1 MSARMVRPSVI
12 LKVLPATTLFH
23 HTSAIARKDTRSY
36 QTTSLNAN
44 VRHRYFL
51 KCSVGPQP
59 GLARICYEVWA
70 SDEKFI
76 LRLFSVSIFSQCAE
90 IHRMSGMGCFLNVMH
105 EMNGKQ
111 PALKTFSP
119 RLLAPNMKT
128 LLFKQKV
135 FITFRMFISQKKSLC
150 FKYIRGRKKLT
161 FNILSIVSD
170 HVSNAL

>member
-1 MSARMVRPSVI
+1 MSV
-12 LKVLPATTLFH
+12 
-23 HTSAIARKDTRSY
+23 
-36 QTTSLNAN
+36 
-44 VRHRYFL
+44 
-51 KCSVGPQP
+51 
-59 GLARICYEVWA
+59 
-70 SDEKFI
+70 
-76 LRLFSVSIFSQCAE
+76 
-90 IHRMSGMGCFLNVMH
+90 MGCFLNVMY

-128 LLFKQKV
+128 LLFKQIV
-135 FITFRMFISQKKSLC
+135 FITFRMFISQKKYLC